1 MMKTKKIKTQFDEA
15 EILKILTSNTTR
27 DVKMRKLSQVKI
39 GNRKMGTQTAKQIY
53 DNYQRQS
60 DKKRDMVASS
70 SGMIDNMPQAQ
81 RDELFRM
88 VNNMTP
94 EQRREIINMT
104 QKKPETKPL
113 SETED
118 KFLKSMLNK
127 SKDDKSKDESSQ
139 M

>member
-1 MMKTKKIKTQFDEA
+1 MMKTKKIKAQFDEA
-15 EILKILTSNTTR
+15 EILNILTSNTTR
-27 DVKMRKLSQVKI
+27 DVKLRKLSQVKM
-39 GNRKMGTQTAKQIY
+39 GKRKMGTQTAKQIY
-53 DNYQRQS
+53 ENYQRQS
-60 DKKRDMVASS
+60 DKKRDMAVSS
-70 SGMIDNMPQAQ
+70 SSMMNGMSTTQ

-104 QKKPETKPL
+104 QPKPETKPL

-127 SKDDKSKDESSQ
+127 PKDDSRQ